1 MVRHYRTI
9 KVGALSLNRTSVRD
23 HRAVYIAPGC
33 NIHSRNSIRVARE
46 TTLDTGEQ
54 TLTDAIGFINT
65 SALWTSPARIPWIHQ
80 DHRDACALGFV
91 RDEFTKLIERPVA
104 VPASLRA
111 SNLCLAEPAQVLEGH
126 SPTSVLRLLNKLL
139 ADHVIGVFLKTRLFS
154 RELPKFAFGGLR
166 AFLLKIGAAVLE
178 DASMAIDFRTFEGF
192 AFVVGRQIHDPQI
205 HAHYT
210 FDFHWLVSLHFTG
223 RQKIETTLPH
233 AQVALPSHA
242 TQEFHLLLATS
253 ERNLLTTFHGPD
265 RDFHFVEMIR
275 KDAAVVCYRSVR
287 LESALGFAIKFV
299 GIRDFRDATHRD
311 LSAQLKYLP
320 HRAIGQSMQRELM
333 KGVVFPSLI
342 AEIVAGIIG
351 SFQSPF
357 QQMRLMRRRKE
368 FQLSSEFQSGWVRQN
383 HRTNVPYNNL
393 SDKKGAAFPL
403 PAFMLVSRP
412 FFR

>member
-1 MVRHYRTI
+1 M
-9 KVGALSLNRTSVRD
+9 G
-23 HRAVYIAPGC
+23 
-33 NIHSRNSIRVARE
+33 RE
-46 TTLDTGEQ
+46 ATLDTGEQ

-65 SALWTSPARIPWIHQ
+65 SALWTSPARVFWIHQ
-80 DHRDACALGFV
+80 NHGNTGARGLV
-91 RDEFTKLIERPVA
+91 LNKSSKLEERPVA

-111 SNLCLAEPAQVLEGH
+111 SNLCLADAAQIFQGQR
-126 SPTSVLRLLNKLL
+126 PTSVLRLLNKLL
-139 ADHVIGVFLKTRLFS
+139 ADRVVGVFLKTRLFS
-154 RELPKFAFGGLR
+154 RELPKFAFGRLR
-166 AFLLKIGAAVLE
+166 PFLLKIGATVLE
-178 DASMAIDFRTFEGF
+178 DASSAIDFRSLEGF

-210 FDFHWLVSLHFTG
+210 FDFHWLGSLHFAG
-223 RQKIETTLPH
+223 RQKIETTLPQ
-233 AQVALPSHA
+233 AQVAFPALT

-265 RDFHFVEMIR
+265 RDFHFVEMIG
-275 KDAAVVCYRSVR
+275 KDAAVVRYRPVR
-287 LESALGFAIKFV
+287 LESALGFAIQLV
-299 GIRDFRDATHRD
+299 CIRDFRNATHRD
-311 LSAQLKYLP
+311 LSAQSKYLP
-320 HRAIGQSMQRELM
+320 HRAIGQSMQRELV

-393 SDKKGAAFPL
+393 SGKKGGGLSTPCIHTR
-403 PAFMLVSRP
+403 VSRP
-412 FFR
+412 LFR